1 MKPRRIVVLAAL
13 ITALIALALIV
24 ATCAGQETTTTAQA
38 VTTTTD
44 AMTTTAQAVT
54 NNTQAGVQ
62 VTREVEYGSN
72 KDYTGSMQTMA
83 LDLYTPPGDTDEK
96 RPLFILLHGLSQGRA
111 NLHAFA
117 RMIAG
122 QGVAVANIDYRDF
135 SYRSYYLSGITDE
148 EYITVQIQ
156 GAQDAKAAVRFFR
169 NPATADLYGI
179 DPAKIFL
186 GGLSQG
192 GIESGTA
199 VYLDDLS
206 KLDPE
211 WQEIITA
218 NGGLEGDSGN
228 PGYDSSVSGWIC
240 LAGCLQSKNWITSS
254 SSPMLGVY
262 GTNDTVVPCADGT
275 IGGHPFSGALSLYNR
290 AISVGLTASQIYA
303 IEGGDHEAPVDPS
316 NSELISRIVQFVNSL

>member
-1 MKPRRIVVLAAL
+1 VKPVRSVVLAVL
-13 ITALIALALIV
+13 IPALIALALIV
-24 ATCAGQETTTTAQA
+24 AACAGEETTTTTQA
-38 VTTTTD
+38 ATTTTEAITTTTQGVTTT
-44 AMTTTAQAVT
+44 QP
-54 NNTQAGVQ
+54 GVQ
-62 VTREVEYGSN
+62 VTRDLVYGSN
-72 KDYTGSMQTMA
+72 KDYTGSMWTLT

-96 RPLFILLHGLSQGRA
+96 RPLFVLLHGLGATRW
-111 NLHAFA
+111 NLWAFA
-117 RMIAG
+117 RTIAK
-122 QGVAVANIDYRDF
+122 QGVAVANISYRDF
-135 SYRSYYLSGITDE
+135 GYRSYELSGITDE

-169 NPATADLYGI
+169 NPVTADLYGI

-186 GGLSQG
+186 GGHSQG

-206 KLDPE
+206 KADPM

-240 LAGCLQSKNWITSS
+240 LAGLLQSKNWITSS

-262 GTNDTVVPCADGT
+262 GTNDTIVPYVDGV
-275 IGGHPFSGALSLYNR
+275 IGGHPISGALSLYNR
-290 AISVGLTASQIYA
+290 AISVGLALSQIYA
-303 IEGGDHEAPVDPS
+303 IEGGDHEAPVAPS